1 MMAARRRA
9 PPRPS
14 LARRVG
20 SWLLGEVSG
29 RHAFEA
35 AGRRLAMERPTGRDA
50 AVRDR
55 ERRSAQRTA
64 HEGRMQQL
72 RETREQRAAAILWH
86 RQEYYRARAETERA
100 KAERARSGEVRR
112 ASEGKAATAAKKA
125 DEFAEMTRKA
135 EAGQLSP
142 DQLRYYVNKYG
153 QSGRKR
159 K

>member
-1 MMAARRRA
+1 MAARRRT

-35 AGRRLAMERPTGRDA
+35 AGRRLATERPTGRDA
-50 AVRDR
+50 AARDR
-55 ERRSAQRTA
+55 ERRATQRTA

-86 RQEYYRARAETERA
+86 RQELMRAKAETERA

-112 ASEGKAATAAKKA
+112 SSTAKAATAAKKA
-125 DEFAEMTRKA
+125 DDYELLLRKA
-135 EAGQLSP
+135 EAGQLSSE
-142 DQLRYYVNKYG
+142 QLAYFINTYSAG
-153 QSGRKR
+153 GRK
-159 K
+159 KK